1 MVVKLKVP
9 KIEEIPARCRDKM
22 VGLLKLQCEPRFWLR
37 MDIQLSL
44 YQHWLQLLMMMQVEV
59 GRRLDVI
66 GSYIISTGK
75 GYVGCP
81 SR

>member
-37 MDIQLSL
+37 VDIQLSL
-44 YQHWLQLLMMMQVEV
+44 LRSDSQGAWCLAGMGVMRMNPNKYRVC
-59 GRRLDVI
+59 
-66 GSYIISTGK
+66 YK
-75 GYVGCP
+75 G
-81 SR
+81 